1 MQWFKNLSVRT
12 KLLSSFVFV
21 AMIAGLV
28 GYIGI
33 TNIGTITKEAVIM
46 YERNTVPIGDLAAI
60 STEYERTRVNLRDII
75 ALDSADER
83 NNKITTIKE
92 VDKLLETRMAEFE
105 KTIHAEDVRREFQ
118 NLRKAKNN
126 YEPIKEKVIAL
137 ALSGHKDEAMKLL
150 LGEGVAAA
158 KGIGDSIQE
167 MINFKTAQA
176 KERADQNK
184 ATAASATRM
193 SIAFAVAGMTA
204 ALIIGFFLSQI
215 ICKPIKS
222 LADAAEKIAI
232 GDTNVHVESNTKD
245 EIGILLLSFA
255 KMVTAMNEVT
265 SIASEI
271 AAGNLMVKVD
281 ERSEHDK
288 LMQALSKMV
297 SGLTETV
304 GNIRSVA
311 NQVMS
316 GSEELS
322 ASAEELSQG
331 TSEQSS
337 AVEEVSAS
345 MEEMAANIKQNSDNA
360 RQTEKMA
367 IKAAE
372 DGKAGGEAVAETV
385 AAMKEIASKISIIE
399 EIARQT
405 NLLALNA
412 AIEAARAGEHGKG
425 FAVVASEVRKLAER
439 SQEAA
444 GEINE
449 LAKSS
454 VGVAEKAG
462 SMLAK
467 IVPDIQKTAD
477 LVQEINAASNEQ
489 TSGADQINRAVQQ
502 LDQVIQQNASASE
515 ETASTS
521 EELLG
526 QAEQLISTISFFKTG
541 NDALSAVT
549 RRDLARG
556 VKKVKTPSVRVAHA
570 GQVAH
575 AKAASGHDEQK
586 SKGIALNL
594 SKGANG
600 GSDHEDEQFE
610 QY

>member
-1 MQWFKNLSVRT
+1 MQWFRNLSVRT
-12 KLLSSFVFV
+12 KLLSGFIFV

-28 GYIGI
+28 GYIGVS
-33 TNIGTITKEAVIM
+33 NIGTITEEVVAM
-46 YERNTVPIGDLAAI
+46 YERNTAPMGDLAEI
-60 STEYERTRVNLRDII
+60 STNYQRTRVNLRDAIL
-75 ALDSADER
+75 LDSPDEK
-83 NNKITTIKE
+83 NKKVTQVNE
-92 VDKLLETRMAEFE
+92 LDKLIETKMSEFE
-105 KTIHAEDVRREFQ
+105 KSIHVDEVRREFQ
-118 NLRKAKNN
+118 TLRTAKSKF
-126 YEPIKEKVIAL
+126 EPIRDKIISL
-137 ALSGHKDEAMKLL
+137 ALTGQKDEALKLIT
-150 LGEGVAAA
+150 GEGAVVA
-158 KGIGDSIQE
+158 KGIGDSLQNLIK
-167 MINFKTAQA
+167 FKTTQA

-193 SIAFAVAGMTA
+193 SIAFAVAGMIA
-204 ALIIGFFLSQI
+204 ALLIGFFLSQI
-215 ICKPIKS
+215 ICKPINR
-222 LADAAEKIAI
+222 LADAAEKMAV
-232 GDTNVHVESNTKD
+232 GDTNVHVESNTND
-245 EIGILLLSFA
+245 EIGALLQSFT
-255 KMVTAMNEVT
+255 KMVAAMNEVT
-265 SIASEI
+265 SVATEI
-271 AAGNLMVKVD
+271 AAGNLMVKVT
-281 ERSEHDK
+281 ERSGEDK
-288 LMQALSKMV
+288 LMQALSRMV

-304 GNIRSVA
+304 GNIQTVA

-331 TSEQSS
+331 ATEQSS

-360 RQTEKMA
+360 QQTERMA

-372 DGKAGGEAVAETV
+372 DGKEGGTAVAETV
-385 AAMKEIASKISIIE
+385 TAMKEIAGKISIIE

-449 LAKSS
+449 LAKNS
-454 VGVAEKAG
+454 VQVAEKAG

-489 TSGADQINRAVQQ
+489 TSGAAQINTAIQQ

-515 ETASTS
+515 EMASTS

-526 QAEQLISTISFFKTG
+526 QAEQLISTISFFKT
-541 NDALSAVT
+541 DDTSSAAT
-549 RRDLARG
+549 RSNFVKGAR
-556 VKKVKTPSVRVAHA
+556 KVKTPAARLTHPGHA
-570 GQVAH
+570 AH
-575 AKAASGHDEQK
+575 AKAGSGHDERK

-600 GSDHEDEQFE
+600 GSDYEDEHFE